1 MATVLL
7 GEKPT
12 RSGTLTA
19 TDSGFNYVV
28 PRTYLVQ
35 SDIND
40 DGELNVLLT
49 SGLPIIGLSGL
60 VAFPEAICR
69 SLRPRQNPKQ
79 PKLWEVEAEFSTAP
93 LNQRVPA
100 TGGGGGGGGGGGSP
114 NPDPTSWIPIYK
126 GSIEYY
132 DEVIH
137 EDYSDPPK
145 PYVNTA
151 GCKFVEP
158 LIVKKPITVFDFHQ
172 YEDAEITD
180 KEIAGRGDKVNE
192 LEVDRDGVIYEP
204 YTLKC
209 TVLDF
214 ERGYYFGYP
223 AVKVHYRIAYK
234 ENLWLNRP
242 LNMGYEYKNSAEQLQ
257 SSSKLVTLN
266 SDGTMRNPFGTIDVL
281 EFKPHKTISF
291 DFLR

>member
-1 MATVLL
+1 MATVLI

-19 TDSGFNYVV
+19 TDTGFNYTV

-93 LNQRVPA
+93 LNQTIPA
-100 TGGGGGGGGGGGSP
+100 TGGGGSP
-114 NPDPTSWIPIYK
+114 NPDPTAWVPVYK

-137 EDYSDPPK
+137 EDFSTPPK
-145 PYVNTA
+145 KYVNAA

-172 YEDAEITD
+172 YEAGSTTD
-180 KEIAGRGDKVNE
+180 KTIAERGDCINNAAITRGSVTYP
-192 LEVDRDGVIYEP
+192 IH
-204 YTLKC
+204 TLKC
-209 TVLDF
+209 TVVDF
-214 ERGYYFGYP
+214 ERGFYFGYA

-234 ENLWLNRP
+234 PNAWLNKP
-242 LNMGYEYKNSAEQLQ
+242 LNMGYEYKNTAGELQ
-257 SSSKLVTLN
+257 SSPKLVTLN
-266 SDGTMRNPFGTIDVL
+266 SDGTMRNPFGTIDAL
-281 EFKPHKTISF
+281 EFIPHKPISF
-291 DFLR
+291 AFLR

>member
-1 MATVLL
+1 MATVLI

-93 LNQRVPA
+93 LNQRAPT
-100 TGGGGGGGGGGGSP
+100 TGGGGGGGGTP
-114 NPDPTSWIPIYK
+114 NPDPTSWIPVYK
-126 GSIEYY
+126 ARIEFY
-132 DEVIH
+132 DEVLH
-137 EDYSDPPK
+137 EDFSVPKK

-158 LIVKKPITVFDFHQ
+158 LVIKRPISVFDFHQ
-172 YEDAEITD
+172 YESTSITD
-180 KEIAGRGDKVNE
+180 KTIVQRSDKVNNMD
-192 LEVDRDGVIYEP
+192 VTRDGVVYEA

-209 TVLDF
+209 SVVDF
-214 ERGYYFGYP
+214 ERGYYYGYP
-223 AVKVHYRIAYK
+223 CVKIHYIIAYK
-234 ENLWLNRP
+234 ENKWFNRP

-257 SSSKLVTLN
+257 SSPKLVTLN

-281 EFKPHKTISF
+281 EFRPHKPISF

>member
-1 MATVLL
+1 MATVLI
-7 GEKPT
+7 GEKAE

-79 PKLWEVEAEFSTAP
+79 PKLWEVQAEFSTAP
-93 LNQRVPA
+93 LNQSIPA
-100 TGGGGGGGGGGGSP
+100 GGGGSP
-114 NPDPTSWIPIYK
+114 NPDPTTWIPIYK

-137 EDYSDPPK
+137 EDFSTPVRQ
-145 PYVNTA
+145 YVNSA
-151 GCKFVEP
+151 GCKFPEP
-158 LIVKKPITVFDFHQ
+158 LVVKRPIIVFDFYQ
-172 YEDAEITD
+172 YESASTTD
-180 KEIAGRGDKVNE
+180 KTIAERNDCINNMTVTRGSVNYDE
-192 LEVDRDGVIYEP
+192 

-209 TVLDF
+209 TVTDF
-214 ERGYYFGYP
+214 ERGFYYGYG
-223 AVKVHYRIAYK
+223 AVKVHYRVAYK
-234 ENLWLNRP
+234 PAKWLNKP
-242 LNMGYEYKNSAEQLQ
+242 LDMGYEYKNTAGELQ
-257 SSSKLVTLN
+257 SSPKLVTLN
-266 SDGTMRNPFGTIDVL
+266 SDGTMRSPFGTISSK
-281 EFKPHKTISF
+281 EFKPHKPISF
-291 DFLR
+291 AFLR